1 MAFNF
6 GFKKKRDQRPM
17 TISQEKRKADENRQ
31 RGEQI
36 RASLEILDA
45 KLIRKAAQNT
55 EGGISGEKLE
65 QYHKALQE
73 MEKKLDEQKAS
84 VLDTVVIDSII
95 GEFIDQMADAL
106 VKDNKETAD
115 RLMAGLSYGISKGRE
130 EINMADPEAT
140 KKAMDARREILYR
153 YQQIIR
159 FSAHID
165 DLDRSIQRQKAD
177 IDQTVEAY
185 KVRHEKLKEKYF
197 KDAIAE
203 YKKRLSRFAKVSIV
217 QVPDEKAPE
226 KFSVAEDERVKQ
238 IEGERILS
246 KIKDKEYVYVTAIK
260 GKQRSS
266 EEFAKEIQDLATY
279 GHSDI
284 TFVIGGSLGTS
295 DAVNKRGDDL
305 ISFGKLTMPHQL
317 MRVVLIEQ
325 IYRAFMINSGSPY
338 HK

>member
-1 MAFNF
+1 M
-6 GFKKKRDQRPM
+6 
-17 TISQEKRKADENRQ
+17 
-31 RGEQI
+31 
-36 RASLEILDA
+36 
-45 KLIRKAAQNT
+45 
-55 EGGISGEKLE
+55 
-65 QYHKALQE
+65 
-73 MEKKLDEQKAS
+73 
-84 VLDTVVIDSII
+84 
-95 GEFIDQMADAL
+95 
-106 VKDNKETAD
+106 
-115 RLMAGLSYGISKGRE
+115 
-130 EINMADPEAT
+130 
-140 KKAMDARREILYR
+140 
-153 YQQIIR
+153 
-159 FSAHID
+159 
-165 DLDRSIQRQKAD
+165 
-177 IDQTVEAY
+177 
-185 KVRHEKLKEKYF
+185 
-197 KDAIAE
+197 
-203 YKKRLSRFAKVSIV
+203 SIV

-226 KFSVAEDERVKQ
+226 KFSVAEDERVKR

-266 EEFAKEIQDLATY
+266 EEFAKEIQDLASY

>member
-1 MAFNF
+1 MDAY
-6 GFKKKRDQRPM
+6 M
-17 TISQEKRKADENRQ
+17 TLVVPSV
-31 RGEQI
+31 
-36 RASLEILDA
+36 
-45 KLIRKAAQNT
+45 
-55 EGGISGEKLE
+55 GGL
-65 QYHKALQE
+65 
-73 MEKKLDEQKAS
+73 M
-84 VLDTVVIDSII
+84 TVFFYFLVN
-95 GEFIDQMADAL
+95 
-106 VKDNKETAD
+106 VKDY
-115 RLMAGLSYGISKGRE
+115 LLFCSKLVCMNIKIVCVG
-130 EINMADPEAT
+130 
-140 KKAMDARREILYR
+140 
-153 YQQIIR
+153 
-159 FSAHID
+159 
-165 DLDRSIQRQKAD
+165 
-177 IDQTVEAY
+177 
-185 KVRHEKLKEKYF
+185 KLKEKYF

-226 KFSVAEDERVKQ
+226 KFSAAEDEKVKE
-238 IEGERILS
+238 IEGQRILS